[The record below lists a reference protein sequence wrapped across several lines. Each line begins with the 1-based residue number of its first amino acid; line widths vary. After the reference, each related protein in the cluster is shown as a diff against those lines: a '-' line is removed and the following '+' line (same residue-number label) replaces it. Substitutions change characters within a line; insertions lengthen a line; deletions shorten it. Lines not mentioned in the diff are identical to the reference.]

1 MPTTKNSV
9 VLVVDCTM
17 WVRIL
22 FPVYFFPSYETA
34 EALVSCFCSTLKT
47 CAIQK
52 CINHATSVAS
62 GVLFFITTAPATQMS
77 EHTEQQHPR
86 HKRCKCTRTRAFPL
100 GACLHKHSR
109 LFLSSNNKLEKLTS
123 FLFPGYRG
131 FNALLFHVVWCQD
144 CPGQKVRQARG
155 GMVRAH
161 QGAPRAANWVTGQ
174 GSEPVW

>member
-1 MPTTKNSV
+1 M
-9 VLVVDCTM
+9 
-17 WVRIL
+17 

-62 GVLFFITTAPATQMS
+62 GVLFFITASPATQMS

-109 LFLSSNNKLEKLTS
+109 LFLSSNNKLENLTS
-123 FLFPGYRG
+123 FLRTAFLLVKNLHQQDS
-131 FNALLFHVVWCQD
+131 FNVF
-144 CPGQKVRQARG
+144 
-155 GMVRAH
+155 
-161 QGAPRAANWVTGQ
+161 
-174 GSEPVW
+174 